1 MALKKKPTVK
11 KTNTLSLKTNKV
23 KDVEKT
29 IDLKP
34 TEKIRVTKTKPIEC
48 EELGDKIK
56 LEVSPYYLK
65 VIIGQTILDS
75 DHGAIAK
82 SCATIIKE
90 INNLGSIFK
99 KGDLKDTTIELEE
112 GFAVIVGSSDV
123 ILIALA
129 GTDGKASLG
138 LLKRN
143 LMSISK

>member
-1 MALKKKPTVK
+1 MDKAVIEKKLAELMDTV
-11 KTNTLSLKTNKV
+11 
-23 KDVEKT
+23 
-29 IDLKP
+29 P
-34 TEKIRVTKTKPIEC
+34 EC
-48 EELGDKIK
+48 EGLIAADLDG
-56 LEVSPYYLK
+56 K